1 MKRKIL
7 LGAAVLAVV
16 CTGAYFRFLRPR
28 TPRAVAYAGNRQVTL
43 WSATAQ
49 VREPVTTVNFGDRLD
64 VLGHFQDRVKVRTV
78 NGITGWVGQNDLL
91 SADVWQ
97 RARELDL
104 KTAAMPVQARGH
116 TKTISNLHIEAGRES
131 PRIRQLSKT
140 IPVDL
145 VEREAVEV
153 PASSAGEEADEGP
166 AEAKKEDWWLVHVHA
181 PDQPSLSGWM
191 LGRFI
196 DLDVPAPLPDF
207 ASSSGMHIVGWFVLN
222 NVVDSS
228 GALKPQYLVVG
239 VRGSEG
245 QPCDFTL
252 IRVFT
257 WSGQR
262 KRYETA
268 FVKSD
273 ACGKLPVIVTRASSP
288 GGDASFSFDELGRGA
303 PEVRAYHM
311 HQTIVRR
318 EIESG
323 ARGASKYP
331 R

>member
-1 MKRKIL
+1 MTRKIL
-7 LGAAVLAVV
+7 LGVAVLTVL
-16 CTGAYFRFLRPR
+16 CTAAYLRFLRPHG
-28 TPRAVAYAGNRQVTL
+28 PREVAYAGNRQVTL

-49 VREPVTTVNFGDRLD
+49 VREPVTTVNFGDHLD
-64 VLGHFQDRVKVRTV
+64 VLGHFQDRVKVRTL

-91 SADVWQ
+91 SADMWQ
-97 RARELDL
+97 RARDLDA
-104 KTAAMPVQARGH
+104 KTAKMPVQARGH
-116 TKTISNLHIEAGRES
+116 TKTISNLHFEAGRES
-131 PRIRQLSKT
+131 PRIRQLGKT
-140 IPVDL
+140 IPL
-145 VEREAVEV
+145 ELLEREAVEV
-153 PASSAGEEADEGP
+153 PANSAEEDTEES
-166 AEAKKEDWWLVHVHA
+166 AEARKEDWWLVRMHA
-181 PDQPSLSGWM
+181 SDQPSLSGWM

-207 ASSSGMHIVGWFVLN
+207 ASSAGMHIIGWFDLN
-222 NVVDSS
+222 SVKDSS
-228 GALKPQYLVVG
+228 GAQRPQYLVIG

-257 WSGQR
+257 WGMQR

-273 ACGKLPVIVTRASSP
+273 VCGKLPMIVTHPSSP
-288 GGDASFSFDELGRGA
+288 GGDALFTFDEMGQGA
-303 PEVRAYHM
+303 PEARTYRM

-318 EIESG
+318 VIESG
-323 ARGASKYP
+323 AHDSSKHS